1 MSALMAIAGRDVAL
15 AFRAGGG
22 ALHAVIFFALA
33 ALVFAMAIGPDP
45 TALKDLAAPVL
56 WAIALLSTLVSLD
69 RMFQSDFEDG
79 SLDAMVET
87 ADVLELSVLAKAIA
101 HWFSSGFPVIL
112 AAPAV
117 ALLLNLPAD
126 GYLPLL
132 ISLVVGTPALSL
144 LGAIG
149 AAVAMGLRRASVLV
163 AILSAP
169 LYAPALIFGVGAAQA
184 GAIDS
189 PQFLP
194 SVLFLA
200 AITLFAALLGP
211 IAGAAAIRL
220 NLS

>member
-33 ALVFAMAIGPDP
+33 ALVFAIAIGPDP
-45 TALKDLAAPVL
+45 TTLKDLAAPVL

-101 HWFSSGFPVIL
+101 HWLSSGFPVIL

>member
-45 TALKDLAAPVL
+45 TTLKDLAAPVL

-101 HWFSSGFPVIL
+101 HWLSSGFPVIL

>member
-1 MSALMAIAGRDVAL
+1 MSPLMAIAGRDVAL

-22 ALHAVIFFALA
+22 ALHSVIFFALA

-45 TALKDLAAPVL
+45 TTLKDLAAPVL

-101 HWFSSGFPVIL
+101 HWLSSGFPVIL

-132 ISLVVGTPALSL
+132 VSLLVGTPALSL
-144 LGAIG
+144 LGAVG

>member
-1 MSALMAIAGRDVAL
+1 MLKNPASKYSPFPPVDIADRQWPT
-15 AFRAGGG
+15 RTITAGE
-22 ALHAVIFFALA
+22 
-33 ALVFAMAIGPDP
+33 LVPE
-45 TALKDLAAPVL
+45 
-56 WAIALLSTLVSLD
+56 S
-69 RMFQSDFEDG
+69 
-79 SLDAMVET
+79 
-87 ADVLELSVLAKAIA
+87 
-101 HWFSSGFPVIL
+101 
-112 AAPAV
+112 
-117 ALLLNLPAD
+117 
-126 GYLPLL
+126 
-132 ISLVVGTPALSL
+132 
-144 LGAIG
+144 AIG

>member
-101 HWFSSGFPVIL
+101 HWLSSGFPVIL